1 MMPIIKLSELIS
13 YGDCF
18 TVYSRSRSLAKE
30 IVHAESSH
38 MARAGIPDYL
48 LGLLGATKYATVLE
62 FAAMI
67 LYSVL

>member
-1 MMPIIKLSELIS
+1 
-13 YGDCF
+13 
-18 TVYSRSRSLAKE
+18 
-30 IVHAESSH
+30 